1 MIPSTILSSPVCL
14 KLFWLLWLLNQ
25 SSWNSP
31 YRPSLF
37 VFPCPF
43 ENRDLVIHND
53 DAALSD
59 RVSALEAQDVP
70 SDTELAARVSA
81 LENRAVPSDVLTA
94 TALSKAVA
102 ERFGEITSDRNELNA
117 AMRKQAET
125 QTRINAELRLKNKD
139 LYRSLESVLT
149 TLVRL
154 ELGGSAPPAP
164 KTARKLAPTSTS
176 DYSGIRPAHSRA
188 RSPARDLPAKR
199 AKLQGFLTMGPF
211 PRSNLDPHD
220 LFMSVLTPALPT
232 FIFTAP
238 FSVILHPVHPYHLR
252 VTLDF
257 TQDMKTLLTMWNTG
271 SRTIGMKA
279 SI

>member
-31 YRPSLF
+31 YRVWQCWNLGPNQKPSLF

-81 LENRAVPSDVLTA
+81 LENRA
-94 TALSKAVA
+94 AVA

-176 DYSGIRPAHSRA
+176 DYSGIRPAHSG
-188 RSPARDLPAKR
+188 PALRPVTSRRNAQSCK
-199 AKLQGFLTMGPF
+199 GFSQWVPF
-211 PRSNLDPHD
+211 HGRIWIPRPLYVCSHPG
-220 LFMSVLTPALPT
+220 LPT